1 MKARISIGM
10 IMLAAL
16 AMLVLAGCG
25 KGGGY

>member
-1 MKARISIGM
+1 MRPRIYFWMIG
-10 IMLAAL
+10 LAAL